1 MKDPNEI
8 AFEETRRE
16 LDFQSQLYT
25 ETKTAGTF
33 AVTVAA
39 VVATVTSAQGPASPI
54 SPDDHVEGYVD
65 ALLPSRAVLVL
76 TAESEYLAIG
86 GRFPS

>member
-1 MKDPNEI
+1 M
-8 AFEETRRE
+8 T
-16 LDFQSQLYT
+16 
-25 ETKTAGTF
+25 
-33 AVTVAA
+33 
-39 VVATVTSAQGPASPI
+39 SPI

>member
-1 MKDPNEI
+1 MAADANPNPKPESS
-8 AFEETRRE
+8 RRAM
-16 LDFQSQLYT
+16 T
-25 ETKTAGTF
+25 
-33 AVTVAA
+33 
-39 VVATVTSAQGPASPI
+39 SPI